1 MPNQKVKEMNKKTKA
16 LIKTLTTDNVAVIH
30 STFEDKPRTVAF
42 IPMDKSMT
50 VDEKLERAF
59 MLTNTIGDAWYTS
72 DQVNY
77 IGPEKSCRS
86 TAVGDFV
93 LVGKTKYECV
103 EAGWKQVD
111 ERIVGLATSFQPL
124 ERVLDEVK

>member
-103 EAGWKQVD
+103 EAGW
-111 ERIVGLATSFQPL
+111 S
-124 ERVLDEVK
+124 EV